1 MKPFPNSLLWKHSGY
16 GLLVGIGVALP
27 QFFSLLTNSN
37 TNSTF
42 FIILL
47 YTGLFTMFG
56 YVSGRRKISLLKEAN
71 IDVAKKQ
78 DRESMLNSFLNQK
91 EVMDNC
97 CIIVKVNSQG
107 KITSVNKRFEEIIGY
122 GEKCL
127 LGKSIWRLPTSLRIN
142 NEVENIKKTTAKGEA
157 WMGQIA
163 YYKKGRQTAYANAIV
178 VPLPGKNGE
187 GNGYFILQSDVTA
200 EKYKELARLKIED
213 EKSIILENTQTLICQ
228 HDMNG
233 RISSINR
240 AGATMLGFLPE
251 QVVGMSIQAF
261 LGVKYRLEDYLKEI
275 KEKGFVEGH
284 MKINCR
290 DGKRRS
296 LLFKNVV
303 CKNEGGTY
311 VIGSAI
317 DISETIKAQ
326 KQVENQRTFIQQI
339 INESPNMILVIDEE
353 GQVLFLNK
361 MMKSFFS
368 ISEDVTI
375 SNTKEAKDFR
385 KEFESLIPPEEIFLD
400 ANSTQLNFD
409 IQMQQNCTSDSR
421 WFRVQRTVFSDKNTN
436 KFILVICSDITTIHK
451 NEIEL
456 IEAKK
461 LLENTLQAKEQFF
474 ANMSHEIRTPLNS
487 IIGFANLLEDTMLD
501 ESQQDSI
508 QTIKIAGTN
517 LLNIINDILDLSKM
531 VTGNLQLSSVPIRL
545 PEVVNNVTR
554 LFGPKIREKNIY
566 LHSFISDQLPKEVC
580 GDKERLNQI
589 LINLVGNAVKFTN
602 KGGVEIIL
610 KSVKGPEP
618 EKAYIYFAVRDT
630 GIGIEKG
637 KSDTI
642 FKRYS
647 QATNEIHKA
656 FGGTGLGLNIVRNLV
671 ELFGGEIKVES
682 ELGEGSSFSFV
693 LPMQISS
700 AGYTEPPVQ
709 PKAAKG
715 KKHHRPL
722 KILLAEDNMTNAK
735 MATILLERKNFIVE
749 HVTDGLDVL
758 KKLECNS
765 YDLILMDVQM
775 LELDGIETT
784 KIIRSRTDLYFD
796 IPIIALSAH
805 SFIGKRDICQSA
817 GMNGYVC
824 KPFKPEDLYQAI
836 FDVMEEKNMGILQ
849 GV

>member
-1 MKPFPNSLLWKHSGY
+1 MKPLPNSLLWKHSGY
-16 GLLVGIGVALP
+16 GLLVGIGIAIP
-27 QFFSLLTNSN
+27 QF
-37 TNSTF
+37 
-42 FIILL
+42 
-47 YTGLFTMFG
+47 
-56 YVSGRRKISLLKEAN
+56 ISLLIKSNENSTIFLIFLYIAVFALVGYLTGKRK
-71 IDVAKKQ
+71 VALYTEVKIELAKQ
-78 DRESMLNSFLNQK
+78 QERESLLSSFIEHK
-91 EVMDNC
+91 RVMDNC
-97 CIIVKVNSQG
+97 CIIVMVNSQG
-107 KITSVNKRFEEIIGY
+107 KITSINKRFEEITGF
-122 GEKCL
+122 GEKSL
-127 LGKSIWRLPTSLRIN
+127 LGKSVWRLPTSLRIN
-142 NEVENIKKTTAKGEA
+142 NEVEKIKKTTANGEA

-163 YYKKGRQTAYANAIV
+163 YYKKGRHTAYANAIV
-178 VPLPGKNGE
+178 VPLPGKSGE
-187 GNGYFILQSDVTA
+187 ENGYYILQSDVTA
-200 EKYKELARLKIED
+200 EKCTELARLKIED
-213 EKSIILENTQTLICQ
+213 EKSIILENTQTLICI

-240 AGATMLGFLPE
+240 AGATMLGIE
-251 QVVGMSIQAF
+251 AGQVVGMSIHAF

-275 KEKGFVEGH
+275 NEKGFVEGH
-284 MKINCR
+284 AKINCR

-303 CKNEGGTY
+303 CKNEGGSY

-353 GQVLFLNK
+353 GQVLFLNR

-375 SNTKEAKDFR
+375 RNTKEAKEFR
-385 KEFESLIPPEEIFLD
+385 KEFESIIPSEDIFLD
-400 ANSTQLNFD
+400 ANSTHSNFD
-409 IQMQQNCTSDSR
+409 FQMQQNSTTESR
-421 WFRVQRTVFSDKNTN
+421 WFRVQRTFFTDKNTN
-436 KFILVICSDITTIHK
+436 KFILVICSDITEIHK

-566 LHSFISDQLPKEVC
+566 LHSFISDQLPMEVY
-580 GDKERLNQI
+580 GDEERLNQI

-610 KSVKGPEP
+610 KSVKGPESD
-618 EKAYIYFAVRDT
+618 KAYIYFAVRDT
-630 GIGIEKG
+630 GIGIEKE

-682 ELGEGSSFSFV
+682 ELGQGSTFSFV
-693 LPMQISS
+693 LPLQISS
-700 AGYTEPPVQ
+700 ASYTEPPMQ
-709 PKAAKG
+709 SKAAKV
-715 KKHHRPL
+715 KKYHRPL

-735 MATILLERKNFIVE
+735 MATILLERMNFIVE
-749 HVTDGLDVL
+749 HVTDGWDVL
-758 KKLECNS
+758 KKLENNN

-775 LELDGIETT
+775 LDLDGIETT
-784 KIIRSRTDLYFD
+784 KIIRSRTDLYYN

-817 GMNGYVC
+817 GMNGYVS
-824 KPFKPEDLYQAI
+824 KPFKPENLYEAI
-836 FDVMEEKNMGILQ
+836 MDVMEEKNMGILQ
-849 GV
+849 AV